1 MGTALPPP
9 ARARHRTPGEGTVAP
24 VREPRGE
31 DRPISREGI
40 AVFGVGLLVLLV
52 GTGLA
57 LDCNSTLPPG
67 CAAASAACT
76 PATLCPY
83 SFPALIL
90 VSGGLVLLAV
100 ALVSILGRHPESD
113 QTAAPPPGKA

>member
-1 MGTALPPP
+1 MGMAIPPP
-9 ARARHRTPGEGTVAP
+9 AHAGHRTPGERAVDP
-24 VREPRGE
+24 VRGPRGE

-57 LDCNSTLPPG
+57 LDCTSALPPG

-113 QTAAPPPGKA
+113 HTAAPPPGKA